1 MGSHEPSLGTQLCSY
16 KELKCYLSVNR
27 TYPAK
32 HVVGKS
38 IKALSSAA
46 GRWAAEHL
54 KGYRI

>member
-1 MGSHEPSLGTQLCSY
+1 MD
-16 KELKCYLSVNR
+16 R

-32 HVVGKS
+32 RVVGKS

-54 KGYRI
+54 KGHRI